1 MKWQQ
6 LMIDI
11 YKRTSAEIEQ
21 VLDGLNIEDLHKRP
35 ATGANPIGWLCWHAT
50 RSMDRT
56 IGDVILGEQLWIK
69 DGWHRKFNMPP
80 DPQNTGYRHTD
91 AEVDALKIPDV
102 RTLLDYHQAGMEV
115 TLQYLERLTE
125 HELSKEYPFSVVP
138 GTKRAVYLR
147 IIANI
152 QDIQHVGQAGYVRGL
167 IKGQR
172 WYDK

>member
-102 RTLLDYHQAGMEV
+102 RTLLDYHQAVMEV

-172 WYDK
+172 WYD